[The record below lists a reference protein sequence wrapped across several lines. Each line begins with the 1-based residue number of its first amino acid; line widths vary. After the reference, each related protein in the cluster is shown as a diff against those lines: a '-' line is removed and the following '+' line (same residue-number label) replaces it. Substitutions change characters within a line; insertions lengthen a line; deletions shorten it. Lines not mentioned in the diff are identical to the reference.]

1 MYIYHN
7 ILHNRRT
14 FMISKKYSS
23 MLNNTSIIRE
33 FAQYASKRAAEI
45 GAENVFNYTIGNPSV
60 PTTDDF
66 NKGLIDLIQ
75 NEDSL
80 ALHGYSPT
88 LTIYSVRKAVAES
101 LNRRFGMEYV
111 PEDIFMTSGA
121 AGALAHA
128 IRCVTEPGDEVITF
142 APYFPEYVPYVDGT
156 GAVLKVVPADITSF
170 QINFDAFLEMMNPN
184 VQAIL
189 INSPNNPSG
198 IVYSTET
205 ITHLAQI
212 LTEKQEEY
220 GHDIYLISDEPY
232 REIVF
237 EGTDSPFISK
247 FYDNTICCYSFS
259 KSLSLPGERIG
270 YVVVPNEVENADQVI
285 DGMEAEIPQAMYDV
299 RMDELVNDFAFR
311 MEQQGLRLEDYLKYM
326 GQSVDQFRASFM
338 PQAEKQVKIRLALEA
353 VAAAENIVASEE
365 DVDAEIKR
373 IADQYKMEEKQVRD
387 VVNMDDL
394 KNDLAVTKAIDFI
407 KSHANIVEKAAE
419 AEKAADAE

>member
-1 MYIYHN
+1 
-7 ILHNRRT
+7 
-14 FMISKKYSS
+14 MISKKYSS

-88 LTIYSVRKAVAES
+88 LTIYSVRKAVADS

-205 ITHLAQI
+205 ITHLSQI

-270 YVVVPNEVENADQVI
+270 YVAVNPKCKDAELIINMCGQVSRFTGHNCPSSLIQLGVAKVLDETSDLSIYEKNKNILYKELTAMGYECVEPGGTFYMFPKTPIADANEFCNMTAHELDLILVPGD
-285 DGMEAEIPQAMYDV
+285 
-299 RMDELVNDFAFR
+299 
-311 MEQQGLRLEDYLKYM
+311 
-326 GQSVDQFRASFM
+326 SFM
-338 PQAEKQVKIRLALEA
+338 CPGHMRLAYCTTTDMVERSLPLFE
-353 VAAAENIVASEE
+353 
-365 DVDAEIKR
+365 
-373 IADQYKMEEKQVRD
+373 
-387 VVNMDDL
+387 
-394 KNDLAVTKAIDFI
+394 KAI
-407 KSHANIVEKAAE
+407 KMCK
-419 AEKAADAE
+419 

>member
-1 MYIYHN
+1 
-7 ILHNRRT
+7 
-14 FMISKKYSS
+14 MISKKYSS

-170 QINFDAFLEMMNPN
+170 QINFDAYPEMMNPN

-205 ITHLAQI
+205 ITRLAQI

-270 YVVVPNEVENADQVI
+270 YVAVNPKCKDAELIINMCGQVSRFTGHNCPSSLIQLGVAKVLDETSDLSIYEKNKNILYKELTAMGYECVEPGGTFYMFPKTPIADANEFCNMTAHELDLILVPGD
-285 DGMEAEIPQAMYDV
+285 
-299 RMDELVNDFAFR
+299 
-311 MEQQGLRLEDYLKYM
+311 
-326 GQSVDQFRASFM
+326 SFM
-338 PQAEKQVKIRLALEA
+338 CPGHMRLAYCTTTDMVERSLPLFE
-353 VAAAENIVASEE
+353 
-365 DVDAEIKR
+365 
-373 IADQYKMEEKQVRD
+373 
-387 VVNMDDL
+387 
-394 KNDLAVTKAIDFI
+394 KAI
-407 KSHANIVEKAAE
+407 KMCK
-419 AEKAADAE
+419 

>member
-1 MYIYHN
+1 
-7 ILHNRRT
+7 
-14 FMISKKYSS
+14 MISKKYSS

-80 ALHGYSPT
+80 TLHGYSPT
-88 LTIYSVRKAVAES
+88 LTIYSVRKAVADS

-142 APYFPEYVPYVDGT
+142 APYFPEYVPYADGT

-205 ITHLAQI
+205 ITRLAQI

-270 YVVVPNEVENADQVI
+270 YVAVNPKCKDAELIINMCGQVSRFTGHNCPSSLIQLGVAKVLDETSDLSIYEKNKNILYKELTAMGYECVEPGGTFYMFPKTPIADANEFCNMTAHELDLILVPGD
-285 DGMEAEIPQAMYDV
+285 
-299 RMDELVNDFAFR
+299 
-311 MEQQGLRLEDYLKYM
+311 
-326 GQSVDQFRASFM
+326 SFM
-338 PQAEKQVKIRLALEA
+338 CPGHMRLAYCTTTDMVERSLPLFE
-353 VAAAENIVASEE
+353 
-365 DVDAEIKR
+365 
-373 IADQYKMEEKQVRD
+373 
-387 VVNMDDL
+387 
-394 KNDLAVTKAIDFI
+394 KAI
-407 KSHANIVEKAAE
+407 KMCK
-419 AEKAADAE
+419 

>member
-1 MYIYHN
+1 
-7 ILHNRRT
+7 
-14 FMISKKYSS
+14 MISKKYSS

-80 ALHGYSPT
+80 TLHGYSPT
-88 LTIYSVRKAVAES
+88 LTIYSPSLGIPSVREKIAES

-205 ITHLAQI
+205 ITRLAQI

-270 YVVVPNEVENADQVI
+270 YVAVNPKCKDAELIINMCGQVSRFTGHNCPSSLIQLGVARVLDETSDLSIYEKNKNILYKELTAMGYECVEPGGTFYMFPKTPIADANEFCNMTAHELDLILVPGD
-285 DGMEAEIPQAMYDV
+285 
-299 RMDELVNDFAFR
+299 
-311 MEQQGLRLEDYLKYM
+311 
-326 GQSVDQFRASFM
+326 SFM
-338 PQAEKQVKIRLALEA
+338 CPGHMRLAYCTTTDMVERSLPLFE
-353 VAAAENIVASEE
+353 
-365 DVDAEIKR
+365 
-373 IADQYKMEEKQVRD
+373 
-387 VVNMDDL
+387 
-394 KNDLAVTKAIDFI
+394 KAI
-407 KSHANIVEKAAE
+407 KMCK
-419 AEKAADAE
+419 

>member
-1 MYIYHN
+1 
-7 ILHNRRT
+7 
-14 FMISKKYSS
+14 MISKKYSS

-66 NKGLIDLIQ
+66 NRGLIDLIQ

-88 LTIYSVRKAVAES
+88 LTIYSVRKAVADS

-205 ITHLAQI
+205 ITRLAQI

-270 YVVVPNEVENADQVI
+270 YVAVNPKCKDAELIINMCGQVSRFTGHNCPSSLIQLGVAKVLDETSDLSIYEKNKNILYKELTAMGYECVEPGGTFYMFPKTPIADANAFCNMTAHELDLILVPGD
-285 DGMEAEIPQAMYDV
+285 
-299 RMDELVNDFAFR
+299 
-311 MEQQGLRLEDYLKYM
+311 
-326 GQSVDQFRASFM
+326 SFM
-338 PQAEKQVKIRLALEA
+338 CPGHMRLAYCTTTDMVERSLPLFE
-353 VAAAENIVASEE
+353 
-365 DVDAEIKR
+365 
-373 IADQYKMEEKQVRD
+373 
-387 VVNMDDL
+387 
-394 KNDLAVTKAIDFI
+394 KAI
-407 KSHANIVEKAAE
+407 KMCK
-419 AEKAADAE
+419 

>member
-1 MYIYHN
+1 
-7 ILHNRRT
+7 
-14 FMISKKYSS
+14 MISKKYSS

-80 ALHGYSPT
+80 TLHGYSPT
-88 LTIYSVRKAVAES
+88 LTIYSVRKAVADS

-270 YVVVPNEVENADQVI
+270 YVAVNPKCKDAELIINMCGQVSRFTGHNCPSSLIQLGVAKVLVETSDLSIYEKNKNILYKELTAMGYECVEPGGTFYMFPKTPIADANEFCNMTAHELDLILVPGD
-285 DGMEAEIPQAMYDV
+285 
-299 RMDELVNDFAFR
+299 
-311 MEQQGLRLEDYLKYM
+311 
-326 GQSVDQFRASFM
+326 SFM
-338 PQAEKQVKIRLALEA
+338 CPGHMRLAYCTTTDMVERSLPLFE
-353 VAAAENIVASEE
+353 
-365 DVDAEIKR
+365 
-373 IADQYKMEEKQVRD
+373 
-387 VVNMDDL
+387 
-394 KNDLAVTKAIDFI
+394 KAI
-407 KSHANIVEKAAE
+407 KMCK
-419 AEKAADAE
+419 

>member
-1 MYIYHN
+1 
-7 ILHNRRT
+7 
-14 FMISKKYSS
+14 MISKKYSS

-60 PTTDDF
+60 PTTNDF
-66 NKGLIDLIQ
+66 NNGLIDIIKT
-75 NEDSL
+75 EDPL
-80 ALHGYSPT
+80 TLHGYSPT

-156 GAVLKVVPADITSF
+156 EAVLKVVPADITSF

-205 ITHLAQI
+205 ITRLAQI

-270 YVVVPNEVENADQVI
+270 YVAVNPKCKDAELIINMCGQVSRFTGHNCPSSLIQLGVARVLDETSDLSIYEKNKNILYKELTAMGYECVEPGGTFYMFPKTPIADANEFCNMTAHELDLILVPGD
-285 DGMEAEIPQAMYDV
+285 
-299 RMDELVNDFAFR
+299 
-311 MEQQGLRLEDYLKYM
+311 
-326 GQSVDQFRASFM
+326 SFM
-338 PQAEKQVKIRLALEA
+338 CPGHMRLAYCTTTDMVERSLPLFE
-353 VAAAENIVASEE
+353 
-365 DVDAEIKR
+365 
-373 IADQYKMEEKQVRD
+373 
-387 VVNMDDL
+387 
-394 KNDLAVTKAIDFI
+394 KAI
-407 KSHANIVEKAAE
+407 KMCK
-419 AEKAADAE
+419 

>member
-1 MYIYHN
+1 
-7 ILHNRRT
+7 
-14 FMISKKYSS
+14 MISKKYSA

-156 GAVLKVVPADITSF
+156 GAVLKVVPADTTSF

-205 ITHLAQI
+205 ITRLAQI
-212 LTEKQEEY
+212 LSAKQEEY

-270 YVVVPNEVENADQVI
+270 YVAVNPKCKDAELIINMCGQVSRFTGHNCPSSLIQLGIAKVLDETSDLSIYEKNKNILYKELTAMGYECVEPGGTFYMFPKTPIADANEFCNMTAHELDLILVPGD
-285 DGMEAEIPQAMYDV
+285 
-299 RMDELVNDFAFR
+299 
-311 MEQQGLRLEDYLKYM
+311 
-326 GQSVDQFRASFM
+326 SFM
-338 PQAEKQVKIRLALEA
+338 CPGHMRLAYCTTTDMVERSLPLFE
-353 VAAAENIVASEE
+353 
-365 DVDAEIKR
+365 
-373 IADQYKMEEKQVRD
+373 
-387 VVNMDDL
+387 
-394 KNDLAVTKAIDFI
+394 KAI
-407 KSHANIVEKAAE
+407 KMCK
-419 AEKAADAE
+419 

>member
-1 MYIYHN
+1 
-7 ILHNRRT
+7 
-14 FMISKKYSS
+14 MISKKYSS

-101 LNRRFGMEYV
+101 LNRRFGMGYV

-270 YVVVPNEVENADQVI
+270 YVAVNPKCKDAELIINMCGQVSRFTGHNCPSSLIQLGVARVLDETSDLSIYEKNKNILYKELTAMGYECVEPGGTFYMFPKTPIADANEFCNMTAHELDLILVPGD
-285 DGMEAEIPQAMYDV
+285 
-299 RMDELVNDFAFR
+299 
-311 MEQQGLRLEDYLKYM
+311 
-326 GQSVDQFRASFM
+326 SFM
-338 PQAEKQVKIRLALEA
+338 CPGHMRLAYCTTTDMVERSLPLFE
-353 VAAAENIVASEE
+353 
-365 DVDAEIKR
+365 
-373 IADQYKMEEKQVRD
+373 
-387 VVNMDDL
+387 
-394 KNDLAVTKAIDFI
+394 KAI
-407 KSHANIVEKAAE
+407 KMCK
-419 AEKAADAE
+419 

>member
-1 MYIYHN
+1 
-7 ILHNRRT
+7 
-14 FMISKKYSS
+14 MISKKYSA

-80 ALHGYSPT
+80 TLHGYSPT
-88 LTIYSVRKAVAES
+88 LTIYSVRKAVADS

-270 YVVVPNEVENADQVI
+270 YVAVNPKCKDAELIINMCGQVSRFTGHNCPSSLIQLGVAKVLDETSDLSIYEKNKNILYKELTAMGYECVEPGGTFYMFPKTPIADANEFCNMTAHELDLILVPGD
-285 DGMEAEIPQAMYDV
+285 
-299 RMDELVNDFAFR
+299 
-311 MEQQGLRLEDYLKYM
+311 
-326 GQSVDQFRASFM
+326 SFM
-338 PQAEKQVKIRLALEA
+338 CPGHMRLAYCTTTDMVERSLPLFE
-353 VAAAENIVASEE
+353 
-365 DVDAEIKR
+365 
-373 IADQYKMEEKQVRD
+373 
-387 VVNMDDL
+387 
-394 KNDLAVTKAIDFI
+394 KAI
-407 KSHANIVEKAAE
+407 KMCK
-419 AEKAADAE
+419 

>member
-1 MYIYHN
+1 
-7 ILHNRRT
+7 
-14 FMISKKYSS
+14 MISKKYSA

-142 APYFPEYVPYVDGT
+142 APYFPEYVPYVDRT

-205 ITHLAQI
+205 ITRLAQI
-212 LTEKQEEY
+212 LSEKQEEY

-270 YVVVPNEVENADQVI
+270 YVAVNPKCKDAELIINMCGQVSRFTGHNCPSSLIQLGVAKVLDETSDLSIYEKNKNILYKELTAMGYECVEPGGTFYMFPKTPIADANEFCNMTAHELDLILVPGD
-285 DGMEAEIPQAMYDV
+285 
-299 RMDELVNDFAFR
+299 
-311 MEQQGLRLEDYLKYM
+311 
-326 GQSVDQFRASFM
+326 SFM
-338 PQAEKQVKIRLALEA
+338 CPGHMRLAYCTTTDMVERSLPLFE
-353 VAAAENIVASEE
+353 
-365 DVDAEIKR
+365 
-373 IADQYKMEEKQVRD
+373 
-387 VVNMDDL
+387 
-394 KNDLAVTKAIDFI
+394 KAI
-407 KSHANIVEKAAE
+407 KMCK
-419 AEKAADAE
+419 

>member
-1 MYIYHN
+1 
-7 ILHNRRT
+7 
-14 FMISKKYSS
+14 MISKKYSS

-66 NKGLIDLIQ
+66 NKGLINLIQ

-170 QINFDAFLEMMNPN
+170 QINFNAFLEMMNPN

-205 ITHLAQI
+205 ITRLAQI

-270 YVVVPNEVENADQVI
+270 YVAVNPKCKDAELIINMCGQVSRFTGHNCPSSLIQLGVARVLDETSDLSIYEKNKNILYKELTAMGYECVEPGGTFYMFPKTPIADANEFCNMTAHELDLILVPGD
-285 DGMEAEIPQAMYDV
+285 
-299 RMDELVNDFAFR
+299 
-311 MEQQGLRLEDYLKYM
+311 
-326 GQSVDQFRASFM
+326 SFM
-338 PQAEKQVKIRLALEA
+338 CPGHMRLAYCTTTDMVERSLPLFE
-353 VAAAENIVASEE
+353 
-365 DVDAEIKR
+365 
-373 IADQYKMEEKQVRD
+373 
-387 VVNMDDL
+387 
-394 KNDLAVTKAIDFI
+394 KAI
-407 KSHANIVEKAAE
+407 KMCK
-419 AEKAADAE
+419 

>member
-1 MYIYHN
+1 
-7 ILHNRRT
+7 
-14 FMISKKYSS
+14 MISKKYSA

-205 ITHLAQI
+205 ITRLAQI
-212 LTEKQEEY
+212 LSEKQEEY

-270 YVVVPNEVENADQVI
+270 YVAVNPKCKDAELIINMCGQVSRFTGHNCPSSLIQLGVARVLDETSDLSIYEKNKNILYKELTAMGYECVEPGGTFYMFPKTPIADANEFCNMTAHELDLILVPGD
-285 DGMEAEIPQAMYDV
+285 
-299 RMDELVNDFAFR
+299 
-311 MEQQGLRLEDYLKYM
+311 
-326 GQSVDQFRASFM
+326 SFM
-338 PQAEKQVKIRLALEA
+338 CPGHMRLAYCTTTDMVERSLPLFE
-353 VAAAENIVASEE
+353 
-365 DVDAEIKR
+365 
-373 IADQYKMEEKQVRD
+373 
-387 VVNMDDL
+387 
-394 KNDLAVTKAIDFI
+394 KAI
-407 KSHANIVEKAAE
+407 KMCK
-419 AEKAADAE
+419 

>member
-1 MYIYHN
+1 
-7 ILHNRRT
+7 
-14 FMISKKYSS
+14 MISKKYSS

-88 LTIYSVRKAVAES
+88 LTIYSVRKAVADS
-101 LNRRFGMEYV
+101 LNRRFGMEYI

-205 ITHLAQI
+205 ITRLAQI

-270 YVVVPNEVENADQVI
+270 YVAVNPKCKDAELIINMCGQVSRFTGHNCPSSLIQLGVAKVLDETSDLSIYEKNKNILYKELTAMGYECVEPGGTFYMFPKTPIADANEFCNMTAHELDLILVPGD
-285 DGMEAEIPQAMYDV
+285 
-299 RMDELVNDFAFR
+299 
-311 MEQQGLRLEDYLKYM
+311 
-326 GQSVDQFRASFM
+326 SFM
-338 PQAEKQVKIRLALEA
+338 CPGHMRLAYCTTTDMVERSLPLFE
-353 VAAAENIVASEE
+353 
-365 DVDAEIKR
+365 
-373 IADQYKMEEKQVRD
+373 
-387 VVNMDDL
+387 
-394 KNDLAVTKAIDFI
+394 KAI
-407 KSHANIVEKAAE
+407 KMCR
-419 AEKAADAE
+419 

>member
-1 MYIYHN
+1 
-7 ILHNRRT
+7 
-14 FMISKKYSS
+14 MISKKYSS

-80 ALHGYSPT
+80 TLHGYSPT
-88 LTIYSVRKAVAES
+88 LTIYSVRKAVADS

-205 ITHLAQI
+205 ITRLAQI

-270 YVVVPNEVENADQVI
+270 YVAVNPKCKDAELIINMCGQVSRFTGHNCPSSLIQLGVARVLDETSDLSIYEKNKNILYKELTAMGYECVEPGGTFYMFPKTPIADANEFCNMTAHELDLILVPGD
-285 DGMEAEIPQAMYDV
+285 
-299 RMDELVNDFAFR
+299 
-311 MEQQGLRLEDYLKYM
+311 
-326 GQSVDQFRASFM
+326 SFM
-338 PQAEKQVKIRLALEA
+338 CPGHMRLAYCTTTDMVERSLPLFE
-353 VAAAENIVASEE
+353 
-365 DVDAEIKR
+365 
-373 IADQYKMEEKQVRD
+373 
-387 VVNMDDL
+387 
-394 KNDLAVTKAIDFI
+394 KAI
-407 KSHANIVEKAAE
+407 KMCK
-419 AEKAADAE
+419 

>member
-1 MYIYHN
+1 
-7 ILHNRRT
+7 
-14 FMISKKYSS
+14 MISKKYSS

-80 ALHGYSPT
+80 TLHGYSPT
-88 LTIYSVRKAVAES
+88 LTIYSVRKAVADS

-205 ITHLAQI
+205 ITRLAQI

-247 FYDNTICCYSFS
+247 FHDNTICCYSFS

-270 YVVVPNEVENADQVI
+270 YVAVNPKCKDAELIINMCGQVSRFTGHNCPSSLIQLGVAKVLDETSDLSIYEKNKNILYKELTAMGYECVEPGGTFYMFPKTPIADANEFCNMTAHELDLILVPGD
-285 DGMEAEIPQAMYDV
+285 
-299 RMDELVNDFAFR
+299 
-311 MEQQGLRLEDYLKYM
+311 
-326 GQSVDQFRASFM
+326 SFM
-338 PQAEKQVKIRLALEA
+338 CPGHMRLAYCTTTDMVERSLPLFE
-353 VAAAENIVASEE
+353 
-365 DVDAEIKR
+365 
-373 IADQYKMEEKQVRD
+373 
-387 VVNMDDL
+387 
-394 KNDLAVTKAIDFI
+394 KAI
-407 KSHANIVEKAAE
+407 KMCK
-419 AEKAADAE
+419 

>member
-1 MYIYHN
+1 
-7 ILHNRRT
+7 
-14 FMISKKYSS
+14 MISKKYSS

-205 ITHLAQI
+205 ITRLAQI

-270 YVVVPNEVENADQVI
+270 YVAVNPKCKDAELIINMCGQVSRFTGHNCPSSLIQLGVAKVLDETSDLSIYENNKNILYKELTAMGYECVEPGGTFYMFPKTPIADANEFCNMTAHELDLILVPGD
-285 DGMEAEIPQAMYDV
+285 
-299 RMDELVNDFAFR
+299 
-311 MEQQGLRLEDYLKYM
+311 
-326 GQSVDQFRASFM
+326 SFM
-338 PQAEKQVKIRLALEA
+338 CPGHMRLAYCTTTDMVERSLPLFE
-353 VAAAENIVASEE
+353 
-365 DVDAEIKR
+365 
-373 IADQYKMEEKQVRD
+373 
-387 VVNMDDL
+387 
-394 KNDLAVTKAIDFI
+394 KAI
-407 KSHANIVEKAAE
+407 KMCK
-419 AEKAADAE
+419 

>member
-1 MYIYHN
+1 
-7 ILHNRRT
+7 
-14 FMISKKYSS
+14 MISKKYSA

-156 GAVLKVVPADITSF
+156 GAMLKVVPADTTSF
-170 QINFDAFLEMMNPN
+170 QINFDAFLDMMNPN

-205 ITHLAQI
+205 ITRLAQI
-212 LTEKQEEY
+212 LSEKQEEY

-270 YVVVPNEVENADQVI
+270 YVAVNPKCKDAELIINMCGQVSRFTGHNCPSSLIQLGVAKVLDETSDLSIYEKNKNILYKGLTAMGYECVEPGGTFYMFPKTPIADANEFCNMTAHELDLILVPGD
-285 DGMEAEIPQAMYDV
+285 
-299 RMDELVNDFAFR
+299 
-311 MEQQGLRLEDYLKYM
+311 
-326 GQSVDQFRASFM
+326 SFM
-338 PQAEKQVKIRLALEA
+338 CPGHMRLAYCTTTDMVERSLPLFE
-353 VAAAENIVASEE
+353 
-365 DVDAEIKR
+365 
-373 IADQYKMEEKQVRD
+373 
-387 VVNMDDL
+387 
-394 KNDLAVTKAIDFI
+394 KAI
-407 KSHANIVEKAAE
+407 KMCK
-419 AEKAADAE
+419 

>member
-1 MYIYHN
+1 
-7 ILHNRRT
+7 
-14 FMISKKYSS
+14 MISKKYSS

-88 LTIYSVRKAVAES
+88 LTIYSVRKAVADS

-205 ITHLAQI
+205 ITRLAQI
-212 LTEKQEEY
+212 LSEKQEEY

-237 EGTDSPFISK
+237 AGTDSPFISK

-270 YVVVPNEVENADQVI
+270 YVAVNPKCKDAELIINMCGQVSRFTGHNCPSSLIQLGVAKVLDETSDLSIYEKNKNILYKELTAMGYECVEPGGTFYMFPKTPIADANEFCNMTAHELDLILVPGD
-285 DGMEAEIPQAMYDV
+285 
-299 RMDELVNDFAFR
+299 
-311 MEQQGLRLEDYLKYM
+311 
-326 GQSVDQFRASFM
+326 SFM
-338 PQAEKQVKIRLALEA
+338 CPGHMRLAYCTTTDMVERSLPLFE
-353 VAAAENIVASEE
+353 
-365 DVDAEIKR
+365 
-373 IADQYKMEEKQVRD
+373 
-387 VVNMDDL
+387 
-394 KNDLAVTKAIDFI
+394 KAIKI
-407 KSHANIVEKAAE
+407 CK
-419 AEKAADAE
+419 

>member
-1 MYIYHN
+1 
-7 ILHNRRT
+7 
-14 FMISKKYSS
+14 MISKKYSS

-156 GAVLKVVPADITSF
+156 GAVLKGVPADISSF

-205 ITHLAQI
+205 ITRLAQI

-270 YVVVPNEVENADQVI
+270 YVAVNPKCKDAELIINMCGQVSRFTGHNCPSSLIQLGVAKVLDETSDLSIYEKNKNILYKELTAMGYECVEPGGTFYMFPKTPIADANEFCNMTAHELDLILVPGD
-285 DGMEAEIPQAMYDV
+285 
-299 RMDELVNDFAFR
+299 
-311 MEQQGLRLEDYLKYM
+311 
-326 GQSVDQFRASFM
+326 SFM
-338 PQAEKQVKIRLALEA
+338 CPGHMRLAYCTTTDMVERSLPLFE
-353 VAAAENIVASEE
+353 
-365 DVDAEIKR
+365 
-373 IADQYKMEEKQVRD
+373 
-387 VVNMDDL
+387 
-394 KNDLAVTKAIDFI
+394 KAI
-407 KSHANIVEKAAE
+407 KMCK
-419 AEKAADAE
+419 

>member
-1 MYIYHN
+1 
-7 ILHNRRT
+7 
-14 FMISKKYSS
+14 MISKKYSS

-189 INSPNNPSG
+189 INSPNNPSV

-270 YVVVPNEVENADQVI
+270 YVAVNPKCKDAELIINMCGQVSRFTGHNCPSSLIQLGVARVLDETSDLSIYEKNKNILYKELTAMGYECVEPGGTFYMFPKTPIADANEFCNMTAHELDLILVPGD
-285 DGMEAEIPQAMYDV
+285 
-299 RMDELVNDFAFR
+299 
-311 MEQQGLRLEDYLKYM
+311 
-326 GQSVDQFRASFM
+326 SFM
-338 PQAEKQVKIRLALEA
+338 CPGHMRLAYCTTTDMVERSLPLFE
-353 VAAAENIVASEE
+353 
-365 DVDAEIKR
+365 
-373 IADQYKMEEKQVRD
+373 
-387 VVNMDDL
+387 
-394 KNDLAVTKAIDFI
+394 KAI
-407 KSHANIVEKAAE
+407 KMCK
-419 AEKAADAE
+419 

>member
-1 MYIYHN
+1 
-7 ILHNRRT
+7 
-14 FMISKKYSS
+14 MISKKYSA

-111 PEDIFMTSGA
+111 PENIFMTSGA

-205 ITHLAQI
+205 ITRLAQI
-212 LTEKQEEY
+212 LSEKQEEY

-270 YVVVPNEVENADQVI
+270 YVAVNPKCKDAELIINMCGQVSRFTGHNCPSSLIQLGVAKVLDETSDLSIYEKNKNILYKELTAMGYECVEPGGTFYMFPKTPIADANEFCNMTAHELDLILVPGD
-285 DGMEAEIPQAMYDV
+285 
-299 RMDELVNDFAFR
+299 
-311 MEQQGLRLEDYLKYM
+311 
-326 GQSVDQFRASFM
+326 SFM
-338 PQAEKQVKIRLALEA
+338 CPGHMRLAYCTTTDMVERSLPLFE
-353 VAAAENIVASEE
+353 
-365 DVDAEIKR
+365 
-373 IADQYKMEEKQVRD
+373 
-387 VVNMDDL
+387 
-394 KNDLAVTKAIDFI
+394 KAI
-407 KSHANIVEKAAE
+407 KMCK
-419 AEKAADAE
+419 

>member
-156 GAVLKVVPADITSF
+156 GAVLKVIPADITSF

-205 ITHLAQI
+205 ITRLAQI

-270 YVVVPNEVENADQVI
+270 YVAVNPKCKDAELIINMCGQVSRFTGHNCPSSLIQLGVAKVLDETSDLSIYEKNKNILYKELTAMGYECVEPGGTFYMFPKTPIADANEFCNMTAHELDLILVPGD
-285 DGMEAEIPQAMYDV
+285 
-299 RMDELVNDFAFR
+299 
-311 MEQQGLRLEDYLKYM
+311 
-326 GQSVDQFRASFM
+326 SFM
-338 PQAEKQVKIRLALEA
+338 CPGHMRLAYCTTTDMVERSLPLFE
-353 VAAAENIVASEE
+353 
-365 DVDAEIKR
+365 
-373 IADQYKMEEKQVRD
+373 
-387 VVNMDDL
+387 
-394 KNDLAVTKAIDFI
+394 KAI
-407 KSHANIVEKAAE
+407 KMCK
-419 AEKAADAE
+419 

>member
-1 MYIYHN
+1 
-7 ILHNRRT
+7 
-14 FMISKKYSS
+14 MISKKYSA

-111 PEDIFMTSGA
+111 PEDIFITSGA

-205 ITHLAQI
+205 ITRLAQI
-212 LTEKQEEY
+212 LSEKQEEY

-270 YVVVPNEVENADQVI
+270 YVAVNPKCKDAELIINMCGQVSRFTGHNCPSSLIQLGVAKVLDETSDLSIYEKNKNILYKELTAMGYECVEPGGTFYMFPKTPIADANEFCNMTAHELDLILVPGD
-285 DGMEAEIPQAMYDV
+285 
-299 RMDELVNDFAFR
+299 
-311 MEQQGLRLEDYLKYM
+311 
-326 GQSVDQFRASFM
+326 SFM
-338 PQAEKQVKIRLALEA
+338 CPGHMRLAYCTTTDMVERSLPLFE
-353 VAAAENIVASEE
+353 
-365 DVDAEIKR
+365 
-373 IADQYKMEEKQVRD
+373 
-387 VVNMDDL
+387 
-394 KNDLAVTKAIDFI
+394 KAI
-407 KSHANIVEKAAE
+407 KMCK
-419 AEKAADAE
+419 

>member
-1 MYIYHN
+1 
-7 ILHNRRT
+7 
-14 FMISKKYSS
+14 MISKKYSA

-156 GAVLKVVPADITSF
+156 GAVLKVVPADTTSF

-205 ITHLAQI
+205 ITRLAQI
-212 LTEKQEEY
+212 LSEKQEEY

-237 EGTDSPFISK
+237 AGTDSPFISK

-270 YVVVPNEVENADQVI
+270 YVAVNPKCKDAELIINMCGQVSRFTGHNCPSSLIQLGVAKVLDETSDLSIYEKNKNILYKELTAMGYECVEPGGTFYMFPKTPIADANEFCNMTAHELDLILVPGD
-285 DGMEAEIPQAMYDV
+285 
-299 RMDELVNDFAFR
+299 
-311 MEQQGLRLEDYLKYM
+311 
-326 GQSVDQFRASFM
+326 SFM
-338 PQAEKQVKIRLALEA
+338 CPGHMRLAYCTTTDMVERSLPLFE
-353 VAAAENIVASEE
+353 
-365 DVDAEIKR
+365 
-373 IADQYKMEEKQVRD
+373 
-387 VVNMDDL
+387 
-394 KNDLAVTKAIDFI
+394 KAI
-407 KSHANIVEKAAE
+407 KMCK
-419 AEKAADAE
+419 

>member
-1 MYIYHN
+1 
-7 ILHNRRT
+7 
-14 FMISKKYSS
+14 MISKKYSS

-80 ALHGYSPT
+80 ALNGYNPT
-88 LTIYSVRKAVAES
+88 LAIYSVRKAVAES

-270 YVVVPNEVENADQVI
+270 YVAVNPKCKDAELIINMCGQVSRFTGHNCPSSLIQLGVARVLDETSDLSIYEKNKNILYKELTAMGYECVEPGGTFYMFPKTPIADANEFCNMTAHELDLILVPGD
-285 DGMEAEIPQAMYDV
+285 
-299 RMDELVNDFAFR
+299 
-311 MEQQGLRLEDYLKYM
+311 
-326 GQSVDQFRASFM
+326 SFM
-338 PQAEKQVKIRLALEA
+338 CPGHMRLAYCTTTDMVERSLPLFE
-353 VAAAENIVASEE
+353 
-365 DVDAEIKR
+365 
-373 IADQYKMEEKQVRD
+373 
-387 VVNMDDL
+387 
-394 KNDLAVTKAIDFI
+394 KAI
-407 KSHANIVEKAAE
+407 KMCK
-419 AEKAADAE
+419 

>member
-1 MYIYHN
+1 
-7 ILHNRRT
+7 
-14 FMISKKYSS
+14 MISKKYSA

-205 ITHLAQI
+205 ITRLAQI
-212 LTEKQEEY
+212 LSKKQEEY

-270 YVVVPNEVENADQVI
+270 YVAVNPKCKDAELIINMCGQVSRFTGHNCPSSLIQLGVAKVLDETSDLSIYEKNKNILYKELTAMGYECVEPGGTFYMFPKTPIADANEFCNMTAHELDLILVPGD
-285 DGMEAEIPQAMYDV
+285 
-299 RMDELVNDFAFR
+299 
-311 MEQQGLRLEDYLKYM
+311 
-326 GQSVDQFRASFM
+326 SFM
-338 PQAEKQVKIRLALEA
+338 CPGHMRLAYCTTTDMVERSLPLFE
-353 VAAAENIVASEE
+353 
-365 DVDAEIKR
+365 
-373 IADQYKMEEKQVRD
+373 
-387 VVNMDDL
+387 
-394 KNDLAVTKAIDFI
+394 KAI
-407 KSHANIVEKAAE
+407 KMCK
-419 AEKAADAE
+419 

>member
-1 MYIYHN
+1 
-7 ILHNRRT
+7 
-14 FMISKKYSS
+14 MISKKYSS

-170 QINFDAFLEMMNPN
+170 QINFNAFLEMMNPN

-247 FYDNTICCYSFS
+247 SYDNTICCYSFS

-270 YVVVPNEVENADQVI
+270 YVAVNPKCKDAELIINMCGQVSRFTGHNCPSSLIQLGVAKVLDETSDLSIYEKNKNILYKELTAMGYECVEPGGTFYMFPKTPIADANEFCNMTAHELDLILVPGD
-285 DGMEAEIPQAMYDV
+285 
-299 RMDELVNDFAFR
+299 
-311 MEQQGLRLEDYLKYM
+311 
-326 GQSVDQFRASFM
+326 SFM
-338 PQAEKQVKIRLALEA
+338 CPGHMRLAYCTTTDMVERSLPLFE
-353 VAAAENIVASEE
+353 
-365 DVDAEIKR
+365 
-373 IADQYKMEEKQVRD
+373 
-387 VVNMDDL
+387 
-394 KNDLAVTKAIDFI
+394 KAI
-407 KSHANIVEKAAE
+407 KMCK
-419 AEKAADAE
+419 

>member
-1 MYIYHN
+1 
-7 ILHNRRT
+7 
-14 FMISKKYSS
+14 MISKKYSS

-270 YVVVPNEVENADQVI
+270 YVAVNPKCKDAELIINMCGQVSRFTGHNCPSSLIQLGVAKVLDATSDLSIYEKNKNILYKELTAMGYECVEPGGTFYMFPKTPIADANEFCNMTAHELDLILVPGD
-285 DGMEAEIPQAMYDV
+285 
-299 RMDELVNDFAFR
+299 
-311 MEQQGLRLEDYLKYM
+311 
-326 GQSVDQFRASFM
+326 SFM
-338 PQAEKQVKIRLALEA
+338 CPGHMRLAYCTTTDMVERSLPLFE
-353 VAAAENIVASEE
+353 
-365 DVDAEIKR
+365 
-373 IADQYKMEEKQVRD
+373 
-387 VVNMDDL
+387 
-394 KNDLAVTKAIDFI
+394 KAI
-407 KSHANIVEKAAE
+407 KMCK
-419 AEKAADAE
+419 